1 MKVNLPDNKKFNVS
15 ILPID
20 AQGQPA
26 EVENVAWG
34 VSDSSVASVL
44 VAPDGLSAYVIAG
57 NLGTTQITVSAD
69 ALIGDGIEVISDVL
83 EVVVIGGKAVG
94 FAFSVGEFQDKP

>member
-26 EVENVAWG
+26 EVENVQWS

-44 VAPDGLSAYVIAG
+44 SAPGGLSAYVISG
-57 NLGTTQITVSAD
+57 NLGTAQITVTAD

-83 EVVVIGGKAVG
+83 EVTVIGGKAVG
-94 FAFSVGEFQDKP
+94 FAFSVGEFQDK

>member
-26 EVENVAWG
+26 EVENVQWS
-34 VSDSSVASVL
+34 VSDPSVASVL
-44 VAPDGLSAYVIAG
+44 SAPDGLSAYVISG
-57 NLGTTQITVSAD
+57 NLGTAQITVSAD

-83 EVVVIGGKAVG
+83 EVTVIGGKAVG
-94 FAFSVGEFQDKP
+94 FAFSVGEFQDK